1 MNREIILKEGQV
13 KRPFEARIISNELR
27 ARVEFFRNLLKNKNL
42 KPRLSR
48 KIKHKSL

>member
-13 KRPFEARIISNELR
+13 KRPFEAGIISNELR
-27 ARVEFFRNLLKNKNL
+27 ERVEFFRNLLKNKNL
-42 KPRLSR
+42 KSKLSR